1 MPVRAPVALN
11 TDRPHVGKEHNG
23 ALPDLGIQPRRGQF
37 LTGDGVGI
45 TQDFETVSGDLTHDT
60 DAKTGPRKG
69 LATDD
74 DLGKPQLAADG
85 AYLVFE
91 EGAKGL
97 DEVELEVFGQ
107 PTDVV
112 VALDV
117 GGSSPAAG
125 LDHIRIEG
133 ALHEEADGF
142 AVGLGLIHEF
152 ALDALERADELAT
165 DDLALLFGVADS
177 GERVEERLARVDGHE
192 AHTGRGHVVLLHLL
206 ALALAQ
212 QAVVDEHGNELV
224 ADCLVNE
231 GRRDSRVDSAR
242 QRREHPTRADLR
254 ADPIDLLGDDV
265 AAVPVCG
272 EARSLVQ
279 EVLDNAL
286 PVVGVLDLGMP
297 LHTVHAASVVP
308 ESGDRGGTG
317 AGKYLEPGGGFGHL
331 VTMAHPDVLLRG
343 LAIEQYALVTDDAG
357 VSRPVLAQPRVRND
371 ATERLRHDLESVADA
386 KGRNAQVEHR
396 RVERRR
402 AGLVHR

>member
-1 MPVRAPVALN
+1 MARATGARRAADVDREHVVRQPRPVRSHGVFARDGAQHDWVPVRAPVALN

-133 ALHEEADGF
+133 ALHEEPDGL
-142 AVGLGLIHEF
+142 AVSLGFIDEF
-152 ALDALERADELAT
+152 ALHPLERADELAT
-165 DDLALLFGVADS
+165 DDLALLFGIADA
-177 GERVEERLARVDGHE
+177 GEGLEADGE
-192 AHTGRGHVVLLHLL
+192 VPIDAGLEG
-206 ALALAQ
+206 
-212 QAVVDEHGNELV
+212 LV
-224 ADCLVNE
+224 ALE
-231 GRRDSRVDSAR
+231 GGPASVD
-242 QRREHPTRADLR
+242 L
-254 ADPIDLLGDDV
+254 
-265 AAVPVCG
+265 AAAEG
-272 EARSLVQ
+272 EAR
-279 EVLDNAL
+279 
-286 PVVGVLDLGMP
+286 
-297 LHTVHAASVVP
+297 
-308 ESGDRGGTG
+308 
-317 AGKYLEPGGGFGHL
+317 
-331 VTMAHPDVLLRG
+331 
-343 LAIEQYALVTDDAG
+343 
-357 VSRPVLAQPRVRND
+357 VSRAPAPAGPKFSARLAFR
-371 ATERLRHDLESVADA
+371 
-386 KGRNAQVEHR
+386 
-396 RVERRR
+396 
-402 AGLVHR
+402 